1 MLTEVKKEIK
11 LVFLS
16 IKYNIMRQMINPLS
30 FTLNVIFMMLN
41 NAAFIIQWIILFSL
55 KDSFG
60 GYGFNEMML
69 IWGISSMVYGLSFIM
84 FGGAFTLCQTIENG
98 GLDQYLVTP
107 RNLYYSVISS
117 YSKVSAIGDFLY
129 GLVLCL
135 IFYPKSI
142 LLCLLFSI
150 IGASIM
156 KAFGVIL
163 NSLAFW
169 ITRSDDFADSLLGA
183 FISFSLYPDTIFS
196 KFIRVLMYTVLP
208 VGFAVFLP
216 VNIIMNFN
224 IYYFIIVILFTIMIN
239 QISHL
244 VFNKVNIGGFMK
256 KEEYI
261 KITNEILNGKSKDVM
276 LSQIENY
283 FLAKDNF
290 KIDKPKYNISDKV
303 KLKKGTLLHGTYEN
317 FNGLKLIVQNGL
329 VSNFFTEKVR
339 GTKYPSSVGVWN
351 LKKDYDLNEYIN
363 FYSGGTIRYNN
374 LYNKETKTE
383 VIPYSNMKNINE
395 IIEKSGF
402 QKWYMEQTKEAR
414 FMPNLLSDNVQIGI
428 IFDSDNKY
436 IKKLLVNDIL
446 SGNMDNE
453 VLKDFVVDKYY
464 DRFLI
469 DVKNKDDFFTDRE
482 SAVLFGIP
490 SNFIEGILV
499 GRTYENDE
507 KMLKNIKELLPNVY
521 ICNLDGIVIK

>member
-69 IWGISSMVYGLSFIM
+69 IWGISTMSYGLSFIM
-84 FGGAFTLCQTIENG
+84 FGGAFTLGQTIENG

-135 IFYPKSI
+135 IF
-142 LLCLLFSI
+142 SI
-150 IGASIM
+150 IGASIL
-156 KAFGVIL
+156 KAFAVIL

-169 ITRSDDFADSLLGA
+169 ITRSDDFANSLLGA
-183 FISFSLYPDTIFS
+183 FISFSIYPDSVFN

-244 VFNKVNIGGFMK
+244 VFNKGIRRYSSSNLM
-256 KEEYI
+256 
-261 KITNEILNGKSKDVM
+261 
-276 LSQIENY
+276 
-283 FLAKDNF
+283 
-290 KIDKPKYNISDKV
+290 
-303 KLKKGTLLHGTYEN
+303 
-317 FNGLKLIVQNGL
+317 
-329 VSNFFTEKVR
+329 VSR
-339 GTKYPSSVGVWN
+339 
-351 LKKDYDLNEYIN
+351 
-363 FYSGGTIRYNN
+363 
-374 LYNKETKTE
+374 
-383 VIPYSNMKNINE
+383 
-395 IIEKSGF
+395 
-402 QKWYMEQTKEAR
+402 
-414 FMPNLLSDNVQIGI
+414 
-428 IFDSDNKY
+428 
-436 IKKLLVNDIL
+436 
-446 SGNMDNE
+446 
-453 VLKDFVVDKYY
+453 
-464 DRFLI
+464 
-469 DVKNKDDFFTDRE
+469 
-482 SAVLFGIP
+482 
-490 SNFIEGILV
+490 
-499 GRTYENDE
+499 
-507 KMLKNIKELLPNVY
+507 
-521 ICNLDGIVIK
+521 

>member
-60 GYGFNEMML
+60 GYG
-69 IWGISSMVYGLSFIM
+69 
-84 FGGAFTLCQTIENG
+84 AFTLGQTIENG

-244 VFNKVNIGGFMK
+244 VFNKGIRRYSSSNLM
-256 KEEYI
+256 
-261 KITNEILNGKSKDVM
+261 
-276 LSQIENY
+276 
-283 FLAKDNF
+283 
-290 KIDKPKYNISDKV
+290 
-303 KLKKGTLLHGTYEN
+303 
-317 FNGLKLIVQNGL
+317 
-329 VSNFFTEKVR
+329 VSR
-339 GTKYPSSVGVWN
+339 
-351 LKKDYDLNEYIN
+351 
-363 FYSGGTIRYNN
+363 
-374 LYNKETKTE
+374 
-383 VIPYSNMKNINE
+383 
-395 IIEKSGF
+395 
-402 QKWYMEQTKEAR
+402 
-414 FMPNLLSDNVQIGI
+414 
-428 IFDSDNKY
+428 
-436 IKKLLVNDIL
+436 
-446 SGNMDNE
+446 
-453 VLKDFVVDKYY
+453 
-464 DRFLI
+464 
-469 DVKNKDDFFTDRE
+469 
-482 SAVLFGIP
+482 
-490 SNFIEGILV
+490 
-499 GRTYENDE
+499 
-507 KMLKNIKELLPNVY
+507 
-521 ICNLDGIVIK
+521 